1 MYAFCCILTIIPHIL
16 PAFSNTTNISTS
28 TSAEKPKSEHRIE
41 NQITVA
47 ARDVAY
53 YLRAYKFNEYD
64 RRYVTDPGKG
74 IREYYKKFPKPPLR
88 SLHWEVARYCEVSF
102 HECIDY
108 LGKKVKHTGS
118 KRSDDTCV
126 VIDENNW
133 RTENHSVQINTVDE
147 ECKRMRKVDDMVA
160 DPFEG
165 PLERFQWRTTAS
177 YYMCMYTML
186 QTKELRQLH
195 DETCDNYANCLE
207 GCDNN
212 DPRADDTKPFACALY
227 SFCPDPCCSNKHLN
241 SPEECWNNP
250 DNPCSR
256 ENEPDN
262 MDRKTKIMLNALNI
276 KDRSCI
282 DFLKVPKYER
292 LGTTQNEQDLC
303 IQRSQEL
310 FGNVTSQTR
319 TPAIKIQYSS
329 ISSTEKVDIVLN
341 RWNVSCRCPKSG
353 MEWSSMYGTCVDID
367 ECAIRGKHNCD
378 RRVESCVNLPGSF
391 RFPGIIG
398 IHGTITLKNLEN
410 NLGFLVFSVN
420 AF

>member
-1 MYAFCCILTIIPHIL
+1 MYTLCCILTIIPHIL

-28 TSAEKPKSEHRIE
+28 TSTAKPKSEHRIE

-88 SLHWEVARYCEVSF
+88 SLHWEVARYCEASF

-108 LGKKVKHTGS
+108 LGKK
-118 KRSDDTCV
+118 
-126 VIDENNW
+126 
-133 RTENHSVQINTVDE
+133 NHSVQINTVDE
-147 ECKRMRKVDDMVA
+147 ECKRMRKVDDMVT

-256 ENEPDN
+256 ENEPGPH
-262 MDRKTKIMLNALNI
+262 RKC
-276 KDRSCI
+276 S
-282 DFLKVPKYER
+282 
-292 LGTTQNEQDLC
+292 
-303 IQRSQEL
+303 
-310 FGNVTSQTR
+310 
-319 TPAIKIQYSS
+319 
-329 ISSTEKVDIVLN
+329 IVL
-341 RWNVSCRCPKSG
+341 
-353 MEWSSMYGTCVDID
+353 
-367 ECAIRGKHNCD
+367 D
-378 RRVESCVNLPGSF
+378 RNTDF
-391 RFPGIIG
+391 RFVDP
-398 IHGTITLKNLEN
+398 NLL
-410 NLGFLVFSVN
+410 NLFYLELIVI
-420 AF
+420 